1 MEKTIDNI
9 CRQIDNLNHQV
20 RFIGKTQLLI
30 VDKLSQEDNKFMSNF
45 IVQALSTKE
54 ILDGFTEY
62 MLNEVKNV
70 PDEIKTL
77 LMEINEARLE
87 EE

>member
-30 VDKLSQEDNKFMSNF
+30 VDKLAQEDNKFMSNF
-45 IVQALSTKE
+45 IIEALSSKE